1 MASASFITLKT
12 SRRGVLVKKEILK
25 GKWLQIKGDVPS
37 WWGRMTDDDVD
48 QIEGDPEKFVGK
60 LHQLYGYGQEQAERE
75 LNEFLCMPDHERR
88 RSA

>member
-1 MASASFITLKT
+1 M
-12 SRRGVLVKKEILK
+12 VVNKEIFK
-25 GKWLQIKGDVPS
+25 GKWLQVKGDVPG

-48 QIEGDPEKFVGK
+48 QIEGDPERFVGK